1 MPASWQRRS
10 SRTFPARK
18 ALEQG
23 RKLGTDRLRQAVHLL
38 ARADLDLRGAK
49 AWPPELVMEVLV
61 ARLARLSRR

>member
-1 MPASWQRRS
+1 MNKKLS
-10 SRTFPARK
+10 SV
-18 ALEQG
+18 ALALAG
-23 RKLGTDRLRQAVHLL
+23 LLAAGL